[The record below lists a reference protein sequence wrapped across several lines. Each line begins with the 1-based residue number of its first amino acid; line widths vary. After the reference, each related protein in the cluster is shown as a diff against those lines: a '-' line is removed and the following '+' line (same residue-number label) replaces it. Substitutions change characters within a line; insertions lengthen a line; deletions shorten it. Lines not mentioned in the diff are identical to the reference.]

1 MIELTDEQR
10 QELKLPEPL
19 ALDPLSRATSSWF
32 GRKPMSALK
41 SLLDLSDYEPDE
53 GASEINEI
61 MASDDANDPLLESYQ
76 RYRKLT

>member
-19 ALDPLSRATSSWF
+19 ALDPLSRATYVLV
-32 GRKPMSALK
+32 RKEAYERLK